1 MGLKLGGG
9 GGPVRET
16 YPPLPVFPSSNSLL
30 LLSSSL
36 WPYPRL
42 HTLNLHETIFQPGFK
57 FTIFLFPNSPACL
70 DVEASL
76 GPADPAATGSVPVH
90 VTTPWCCLFLP
101 LWPLDT
107 NYEAMAELGA

>member
-36 WPYPRL
+36 WAYPLL

-57 FTIFLFPNSPACL
+57 FTIFLFPNSPAWL

-76 GPADPAATGSVPVH
+76 GPADPAAEDYRICSRSHHNSTVLSVPATLAPGH
-90 VTTPWCCLFLP
+90 QL
-101 LWPLDT
+101 
-107 NYEAMAELGA
+107 